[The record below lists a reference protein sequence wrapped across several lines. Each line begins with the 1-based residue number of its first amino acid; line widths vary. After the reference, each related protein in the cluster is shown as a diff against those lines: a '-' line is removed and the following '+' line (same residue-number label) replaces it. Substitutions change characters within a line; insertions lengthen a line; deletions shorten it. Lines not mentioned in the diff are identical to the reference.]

1 MDTRNTASPSQP
13 QGDERLDRMERMIQD
28 LIGTVATLQRNAQ
41 NQGPPVPPPQ
51 GPPVPPPQGPPIPPP
66 PQGPPIPPPQGPPNP
81 PPQGPPPPPLNMP
94 PEHPVGPARE
104 VSIKE
109 FLKLNPPTF
118 DGEINTIKA
127 EAWLASLRKIFR
139 ILPYIAAAIKPMR
152 LETYAQV
159 FDRAVIVEQ
168 GKVSLRQF
176 HDNKRKVGTSGGG
189 NYNNSNKKSNAG
201 NGSQGNQQNRNSGGG
216 VPKCTTCGKN
226 HYGACRGN
234 NPGCFNC
241 GQQGHIRKDCPRLT
255 GANAIPGNR
264 NNHQA
269 NPNHAQGQNRNNN
282 QGQVAN
288 NQQQGRAFA
297 LVPGDARNV
306 EAVVAEEMNRLEV
319 EVVTPGMSAFCAT
332 ITAQPRIHDEIQE
345 KQGEDEKLVKI
356 RDGMDSIDTYDSRG
370 GHHMSYRRPR
380 PRATPLNPTLYRLRN
395 EIAAEEIVYDEIS
408 RVFQA
413 RPMHLEVMNR
423 AEVLYRVETRM
434 RIVELCQQ
442 YVLDPQIYDRI
453 LNRAEA
459 NGDLGQWPPQ
469 HPIAPPVIL
478 PPAPMVAPEVPNPA
492 PAPEFAP
499 MAAPGVPPIP
509 GPPPSHEV
517 NMEEEE
523 DPEEWDTQ
531 SFGSQDSVNGPD
543 NRKPLF

>member
-1 MDTRNTASPSQP
+1 MYEQQQASFAVYQL
-13 QGDERLDRMERMIQD
+13 QGDADAWWQIMEPTEPNLSWTRFEALFKERFIPRAMRDALSAEFQLLKQGEKM
-28 LIGTVATLQRNAQ
+28 TVASMLLNLQ
-41 NQGPPVPPPQ
+41 GYPH
-51 GPPVPPPQGPPIPPP
+51 
-66 PQGPPIPPPQGPPNP
+66 
-81 PPQGPPPPPLNMP
+81 M
-94 PEHPVGPARE
+94 
-104 VSIKE
+104 
-109 FLKLNPPTF
+109 
-118 DGEINTIKA
+118 
-127 EAWLASLRKIFR
+127 LRIWWIVR
-139 ILPYIAAAIKPMR
+139 R
-152 LETYAQV
+152 RRQE
-159 FDRAVIVEQ
+159 VIVEQ
-168 GKVSLRQF
+168 GKYLFASF
-176 HDNKRKVGTSGGG
+176 MII
-189 NYNNSNKKSNAG
+189 
-201 NGSQGNQQNRNSGGG
+201 
-216 VPKCTTCGKN
+216 
-226 HYGACRGN
+226 RGRAIAN
-234 NPGCFNC
+234 TIKP
-241 GQQGHIRKDCPRLT
+241 IRKPCAGT
-255 GANAIPGNR
+255 ESKQQSGASGTTNSK
-264 NNHQA
+264 
-269 NPNHAQGQNRNNN
+269 
-282 QGQVAN
+282 V
-288 NQQQGRAFA
+288 RAFA

>member
-51 GPPVPPPQGPPIPPP
+51 GPPIPPPPQGPPIPP

-94 PEHPVGPARE
+94 PEQPVGPARE

-139 ILPYIAAAIKPMR
+139 ILPCTEQQQASFAAYQLQGDADAWWQIVEPTEPNLSWTRFEALFKERFIPRVMRDALSAEFQLLKQGEKMNVAEYATEFTRLSPYAPHLVDSEEKKTRRFEDGLRPDIAAAIKPMR

-189 NYNNSNKKSNAG
+189 NYNNSNKKPNAG

-241 GQQGHIRKDCPRLT
+241 GQQGDGSTKRIVNRSTRVTRRDESVGGRSSY
-255 GANAIPGNR
+255 PGNECVLR
-264 NNHQA
+264 NNYC
-269 NPNHAQGQNRNNN
+269 
-282 QGQVAN
+282 
-288 NQQQGRAFA
+288 
-297 LVPGDARNV
+297 
-306 EAVVAEEMNRLEV
+306 
-319 EVVTPGMSAFCAT
+319 TT
-332 ITAQPRIHDEIQE
+332 
-345 KQGEDEKLVKI
+345 
-356 RDGMDSIDTYDSRG
+356 
-370 GHHMSYRRPR
+370 
-380 PRATPLNPTLYRLRN
+380 
-395 EIAAEEIVYDEIS
+395 
-408 RVFQA
+408 
-413 RPMHLEVMNR
+413 
-423 AEVLYRVETRM
+423 
-434 RIVELCQQ
+434 
-442 YVLDPQIYDRI
+442 
-453 LNRAEA
+453 
-459 NGDLGQWPPQ
+459 
-469 HPIAPPVIL
+469 
-478 PPAPMVAPEVPNPA
+478 
-492 PAPEFAP
+492 
-499 MAAPGVPPIP
+499 
-509 GPPPSHEV
+509 
-517 NMEEEE
+517 
-523 DPEEWDTQ
+523 
-531 SFGSQDSVNGPD
+531 
-543 NRKPLF
+543 